1 MENTLK
7 ANQIPER
14 DLQYYRQRLKNKVH
28 SDIAGLFNDEA
39 ERRGLTKK
47 DIADRLSK
55 DPAQVTRW
63 LTTPTN
69 LTLDTL
75 SDLFLAMDADLE
87 TRAVPFDH
95 IAPSNV
101 MHPLIAKITGA
112 GKSAPKVQQT
122 GSGGGKVSIRYRPQ
136 VAAG

>member
-1 MENTLK
+1 MENTLEAK
-7 ANQIPER
+7 QIPER

-47 DIADRLSK
+47 DIAERLSK
-55 DPAQVTRW
+55 DPAQITRW
-63 LTTPTN
+63 LTIPTN

-75 SDLFLAMDADLE
+75 SDLFLAMEADLE

-95 IAPSNV
+95 VAPSNV

-112 GKSAPKVQQT
+112 SNPVQKALQT
-122 GSGGGKVSIRYRPQ
+122 GSGGGKVSVKFRPQ